1 MRLHYTNWKNRLKM
15 RLHQTK
21 NSFHQKEYLRNRK
34 KTSSTSQK
42 ISFHKQELLPLNF
55 KGFNKALK
63 KKILFP
69 LDRKSVSTSR
79 NEEFVQKRFHLTENM
94 FSQPGISDQWKK
106 LFFTSQKNSF
116 YQEQKL
122 FDNGFHQ
129 QKPLNKRILFHLV
142 KKGFCSFCFC

>member
-1 MRLHYTNWKNRLKM
+1 MRLHYTNWKNRLKI

-21 NSFHQKEYLRNRK
+21 NSFHQKEYLRNGK

-42 ISFHKQELLPLNF
+42 ISFHKQELPPPNS
-55 KGFNKALK
+55 KGFNKALN

-79 NEEFVQKRFHLTENM
+79 NEEFVKKRLHLTESM

-106 LFFTSQKNSF
+106 LFFTCQKSSF
-116 YQEQKL
+116 YQEQ
-122 FDNGFHQ
+122 
-129 QKPLNKRILFHLV
+129 R
-142 KKGFCSFCFC
+142 SFSLKIDLQVSIMASTSKNL